1 MRSSGKGQ
9 FGPVSRV
16 LLDSNIWRYVIDT
29 GAEGELLGVV
39 RDRRGAIQVAPAVV
53 YEALRLKNRP
63 IRKKLI
69 ALMTHQRFVR
79 LMPDAYSEAIEIL
92 QEIRRLRPDWLRPNP
107 HTEFFRRSRNDWSR
121 RMGGFWVRCAQSP
134 DEESQRLEVLEGSLL
149 AQTSDQLK
157 AARKEMMESGWK
169 KNPSMDKTFAGLPR
183 AVPGWNGEL
192 VEAWRVES
200 WIGVTYGL
208 SRPAHPYRDWIAPF
222 VEIDDGLLSSAG
234 WVEFWL
240 HLTNAEALA
249 RQWMRWGHAFAQR
262 FRKVTDG
269 SGGDNQL
276 FTYLL
281 DTDLV
286 ITADKAFLEIL
297 EECRPFAPLRLPRGT
312 LVPAG
317 ARGVEA
323 MLSTL
328 AADDTRR

>member
-1 MRSSGKGQ
+1 MRSRMRRQS
-9 FGPVSRV
+9 GPVTRV
-16 LLDSNIWRYVIDT
+16 LLDSNIWRYVIDAR
-29 GAEGELLGVV
+29 AEGELLGSV
-39 RDRRGAIQVAPAVV
+39 RDRRVTIQVAPAVV
-53 YEALRLKNRP
+53 YEALRLKGIPLRN
-63 IRKKLI
+63 KLI
-69 ALMTHQRFVR
+69 GLMTNQRFER
-79 LMPDAYSEAIEIL
+79 LMPDAYSEAMEIL
-92 QEIRRLRPDWLRPNP
+92 AEIRRLRPDWLRPNP
-107 HTEFFRRSRNDWSR
+107 HTAFFRRSRNDWSR

-149 AQTSDQLK
+149 AQASDQLK
-157 AARKEMMESGWK
+157 AARKEMTESGWK
-169 KNPSMDKTFAGLPR
+169 KNPSMDKTFAGLPQ

-208 SRPAHPYRDWIAPF
+208 SRPTHPYRDWIAPF
-222 VEIDDGLLSSAG
+222 VEIDEGLLSSAG

-240 HLTNAEALA
+240 HLASAEAVA
-249 RQWMRWGHAFAQR
+249 RQWMRWGHSFAQR

-276 FTYLL
+276 FTYLF
-281 DTDLV
+281 DTDVV

-297 EECRPFAPLRLPRGT
+297 EECRPFAPRRLPRGT

-317 ARGVEA
+317 ARGVAA